1 MEYTLHIYVDLN
13 LANRPQRHQ
22 INKCISTTE
31 LIFQLQNATNS
42 TAANATTAEQTS
54 NSPQHLKAEL
64 MERQGPLFVAEKA
77 EILHL
82 FRFSAGDIWKS
93 QRNSL
98 NTGNGSVEIF
108 VGISESWPQVNGDFE
123 DLYTPA
129 MQVRTLPYW
138 RVHRFL
144 GVFIYWRCVFVGV
157 RKGLRFVWKTTF
169 LAI

>member
-1 MEYTLHIYVDLN
+1 MIMVLIMTYFTPLVSTFIDFAVSSFLPDLAHGPKSQSCSQFMEYTLHIYVDLN

-108 VGISESWPQVNGDFE
+108 VGISES
-123 DLYTPA
+123 
-129 MQVRTLPYW
+129 
-138 RVHRFL
+138 
-144 GVFIYWRCVFVGV
+144 
-157 RKGLRFVWKTTF
+157 
-169 LAI
+169 